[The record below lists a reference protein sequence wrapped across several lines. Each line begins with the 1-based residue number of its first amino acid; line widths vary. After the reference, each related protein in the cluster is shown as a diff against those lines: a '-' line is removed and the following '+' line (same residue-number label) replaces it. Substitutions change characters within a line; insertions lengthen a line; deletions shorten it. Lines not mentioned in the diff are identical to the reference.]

1 MIRFY
6 REPQG
11 DEPMKTAPLFLLVSF
26 ALASFGFSA
35 MAQQQAPAAPV
46 WRQSQKTNPSRG
58 STYTRFTLEGKFLKA
73 PQGDFPNRPALV
85 VDCAPGKGSRKG
97 KFAAANLLI
106 GPTMKIDYVE
116 PQEIHGTSYYPKISV
131 RYRLDDGKEV
141 EEKWTPGPE
150 KTSAT
155 IPKDALKRLF
165 GARTVQLAAED
176 DRGSR
181 LVMQFDMPASP
192 PVEEACNVDSR
203 KK

>member
-1 MIRFY
+1 
-6 REPQG
+6 
-11 DEPMKTAPLFLLVSF
+11 MKAASLFLLVPL

-35 MAQQQAPAAPV
+35 ISPQQAPAAPV

-58 STYTRFTLEGKFLKA
+58 TTYTRFTLEGKFLKA

-85 VDCAPGKGSRKG
+85 LDCAPGKGSRKG
-97 KFAAANLLI
+97 KFAAADILI

-131 RYRLDDGKEV
+131 QYRIDDAKE
-141 EEKWTPGPE
+141 EKGKWTPGTE

-155 IPKDALKRLF
+155 VPKDSLKKILRAHTFELT
-165 GARTVQLAAED
+165 GED

-181 LVMQFDMPASP
+181 LVMQFDMPNSP
-192 PVEEACNVDSR
+192 PVEEACNVDNR